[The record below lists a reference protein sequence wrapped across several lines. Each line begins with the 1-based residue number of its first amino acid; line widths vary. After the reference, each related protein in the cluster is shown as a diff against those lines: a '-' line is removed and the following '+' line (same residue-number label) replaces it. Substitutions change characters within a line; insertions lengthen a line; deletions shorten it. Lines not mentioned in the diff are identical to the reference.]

1 MNAWTEFIPNQSFAL
16 LLVATYVYTYVHMYI
31 LLTALFPWMNNISWY
46 SLVIWSIVSS
56 SCISQDPPLSS
67 NLSSVLHWPVHQWSL
82 ESSHLIVM
90 CNVYI
95 SIAGKHIYV
104 CYWKLMNGC
113 TYVSSSKDSLN
124 WIRVTPVDLFDPLT
138 HITIRMWPTY
148 DPLVT
153 LMLKFY
159 F

>member
-1 MNAWTEFIPNQSFAL
+1 MLGQSLPNQSFAL
-16 LLVATYVYTYVHMYI
+16 LVVPTYIYTYVHMYT
-31 LLTALFPWMNNISWY
+31 LLTALFPWMNNISGY

-104 CYWKLMNGC
+104 CYWKLMNDCMYLCMYAHGC
-113 TYVSSSKDSLN
+113 AKCYINQIHTKIKHKTAKLTYVIQY
-124 WIRVTPVDLFDPLT
+124 IR
-138 HITIRMWPTY
+138 
-148 DPLVT
+148 
-153 LMLKFY
+153 
-159 F
+159 